1 MDLSEDIHCFKH
13 GLAAEEFIN
22 IINNVSALSKNLGMP
37 VQQLHRYILQKK
49 LELEKVESKTEDAE
63 IKLLQ
68 VLQHYNV
75 TMNDLEKYIKNKTLI
90 DRVKQLEN
98 QIEKIKRER
107 DYYAQQ
113 LRNEQLE
120 NSKLV
125 QQWRM
130 SS

>member
-13 GLAAEEFIN
+13 SLAAEEFIN
-22 IINNVSALSKNLGMP
+22 IINKVSDLSTNLGMP
-37 VQQLHRYILQKK
+37 VEQLPHYIVQKK

-75 TMNDLEKYIKNKTLI
+75 TMNNLEKYIKNKSLI
-90 DRVKQLEN
+90 DPVKQLEN

-120 NSKLV
+120 NSKLI

>member
-13 GLAAEEFIN
+13 SLAAEEFIN

-75 TMNDLEKYIKNKTLI
+75 TMNDLEKCIKNKSLI

-120 NSKLV
+120 KSKLV

>member
-1 MDLSEDIHCFKH
+1 
-13 GLAAEEFIN
+13 
-22 IINNVSALSKNLGMP
+22 
-37 VQQLHRYILQKK
+37 
-49 LELEKVESKTEDAE
+49 VESKTEDAE

-75 TMNDLEKYIKNKTLI
+75 TMNNLEKYIKNKSLI
-90 DRVKQLEN
+90 DPVKQLEN

-120 NSKLV
+120 NSKLIQQWNSKLI

>member
-22 IINNVSALSKNLGMP
+22 IRNNVSALSKNLGMP

>member
-1 MDLSEDIHCFKH
+1 
-13 GLAAEEFIN
+13 
-22 IINNVSALSKNLGMP
+22 MP

-75 TMNDLEKYIKNKTLI
+75 TMNNLEKYIKNTSLI
-90 DRVKQLEN
+90 DPVKQLEN

-120 NSKLV
+120 NSKLL

>member
-1 MDLSEDIHCFKH
+1 
-13 GLAAEEFIN
+13 
-22 IINNVSALSKNLGMP
+22 
-37 VQQLHRYILQKK
+37 
-49 LELEKVESKTEDAE
+49 VESKTQDAE

-75 TMNDLEKYIKNKTLI
+75 TMNNLEKYIKNKSLI
-90 DRVKQLEN
+90 DPVKQLEN

-113 LRNEQLE
+113 LRNEQIE
-120 NSKLV
+120 NSKLI

>member
-1 MDLSEDIHCFKH
+1 MKT
-13 GLAAEEFIN
+13 EESVN
-22 IINNVSALSKNLGMP
+22 IIDKASALSKNLGMP

-75 TMNDLEKYIKNKTLI
+75 TMNDLEKCIKNKSLI
-90 DRVKQLEN
+90 DRVKQLKN

-120 NSKLV
+120 KSKLL

-130 SS
+130 SSLPTSESARSKVA

>member
-13 GLAAEEFIN
+13 SLAAEEFIN
-22 IINNVSALSKNLGMP
+22 IINKVSDLSPNLGMP
-37 VQQLHRYILQKK
+37 VEQLPHYIVQKK
-49 LELEKVESKTEDAE
+49 LELEKVESKTQDAE

-75 TMNDLEKYIKNKTLI
+75 TMNNLEKYIKNKSLI
-90 DRVKQLEN
+90 DPVKQLEN

-113 LRNEQLE
+113 LRNEQIE
-120 NSKLV
+120 NSKLI

>member
-13 GLAAEEFIN
+13 SLAAEEFIN
-22 IINNVSALSKNLGMP
+22 IINKVSDLSTNLGMR
-37 VQQLHRYILQKK
+37 VEQLPHYIVKK
-49 LELEKVESKTEDAE
+49 SELEKVESKTEDAE

-75 TMNDLEKYIKNKTLI
+75 TMNKLEKYIKNKSLI

-120 NSKLV
+120 NSKLI

>member
-1 MDLSEDIHCFKH
+1 
-13 GLAAEEFIN
+13 LAAEEFIN

-75 TMNDLEKYIKNKTLI
+75 TMNDLEKCIKNKSLI

-120 NSKLV
+120 NSKLIQQWNSKLI

>member
-1 MDLSEDIHCFKH
+1 M
-13 GLAAEEFIN
+13 AAEEFIN

-75 TMNDLEKYIKNKTLI
+75 TMNDLEKCIKNKSLI

-120 NSKLV
+120 KSKLV